1 MNEARLTYL
10 ESQLKKCKAEMWRH
24 LKLAQAQ
31 FELKEAIEKKIKETN
46 DHRRE
51 QEV

>member
-24 LKLAQAQ
+24 LKLALAQ
-31 FELKEAIEKKIKETN
+31 FDLKEAIEIKIKETN
-46 DHRRE
+46 DLGRE
-51 QEV
+51 AE